1 MDIPMLSTMM
11 YQQQTM
17 DAINIAVL
25 SQSLDTMEQSGEAFT
40 KMLEQSVTPNLGQS
54 IDISI

>member
-11 YQQQTM
+11 HQQQTM
-17 DAINIAVL
+17 DSINIAVL

>member
-11 YQQQTM
+11 HQQQTM

-40 KMLEQSVTPNLGQS
+40 RMLEQSVTPNLGQS
-54 IDISI
+54 IDISV

>member
-11 YQQQTM
+11 HQQQTM